1 MSNFLD
7 SYNQHVAERA
17 NLGVLP
23 LPINLAQAEKIFTML
38 RAGEGQTA
46 QLIELVENRFTMG
59 GGAENLLRVQFL
71 SDVIAGSVHV
81 DGYSAQRALGLL
93 RHTGTAGLKV
103 LADLVLS
110 GSQEAANELKLV
122 PSLDVWGKLAENAQD
137 PLVRQ
142 VLESFIQ
149 REWETQF
156 PTPTEVKVSLL
167 FITKPDGTV
176 VLRITTDDYSQASHS
191 STRPDTALH
200 SEQCL
205 TGINPE
211 LLDYM
216 KQYVCA
222 LIAGIQGEGS
232 SRETGVEAPQRWMG
246 EAIEYQANTWA
257 GGIFIGEGK
266 DGMFPIFAENLF
278 NGGALGVCIDDVMS
292 LFPYNR
298 QEITIRPYDGEILAE
313 NGDVIAT
320 FTLDENQLGAY
331 RVRSG
336 IFWQEAQEVT
346 KRAQAL
352 LYPVVETVQATRP
365 MNAVYQMYAK
375 AAGLPYVEAGQVV
388 TIKVDGAFWQETTG
402 GLNRKAAIKFSTEEF
417 AVPVWQS
424 TCHTDFAPNT
434 KEVENLRLLR
444 EYHNAHGGTMAREQ
458 DGIVHSFA
466 NILVKPYGIYVIS
479 DSHGRPIIGYGL
491 PSGSNQVAY
500 GSKNGFVTVTVPEVV
515 EVNITDDGFNP
526 GIHWRDLVHYIPMK
540 ARELGLLTDNTN
552 VFNNRVMLITGVEN
566 LNLHDAF
573 QQTDASAER
582 ATRAA
587 LFQSSEGVIRQ
598 GLEANIKMI
607 DSMLANPAYNNRS
620 LNMFRAAQVE
630 WLENPYVLRNQEGCN
645 DIVETIYIRT
655 SEIKQPVVALPG
667 NPDDVC
673 YLDDVPARLGLDV
686 VPVGSVGMG
695 SCMATPAYGPVM
707 AAMLNGVERA
717 QVDLFVSA
725 PTRMHSQYWKHSGAQ
740 RRFFELQARLG
751 GNNCLFCMGNQVKL
765 PDGPQEKR
773 VEIVMGEMR
782 TEDATVNGI
791 TFTRNFNGR
800 CSAKKNGRDLLVSPE
815 VAGSMARLGRVP
827 TYAEHLAIY
836 NEHVAPNAATLYDAP
851 YFTEM
856 PA

>member
-1 MSNFLD
+1 MFEAGGGITIIFVPPQKNYPTVTNVTVFCGGGWYGLGMTPRTHPFFERMTAARWFWFLVPVSFLRGKILITCATFFGRRGFAGVYYFDNGVQKTMSNFLD

-336 IFWQEAQEVT
+336 IFWQEAQ
-346 KRAQAL
+346 
-352 LYPVVETVQATRP
+352 
-365 MNAVYQMYAK
+365 
-375 AAGLPYVEAGQVV
+375 
-388 TIKVDGAFWQETTG
+388 
-402 GLNRKAAIKFSTEEF
+402 
-417 AVPVWQS
+417 
-424 TCHTDFAPNT
+424 
-434 KEVENLRLLR
+434 
-444 EYHNAHGGTMAREQ
+444 
-458 DGIVHSFA
+458 
-466 NILVKPYGIYVIS
+466 
-479 DSHGRPIIGYGL
+479 
-491 PSGSNQVAY
+491 
-500 GSKNGFVTVTVPEVV
+500 
-515 EVNITDDGFNP
+515 
-526 GIHWRDLVHYIPMK
+526 
-540 ARELGLLTDNTN
+540 
-552 VFNNRVMLITGVEN
+552 
-566 LNLHDAF
+566 
-573 QQTDASAER
+573 
-582 ATRAA
+582 
-587 LFQSSEGVIRQ
+587 
-598 GLEANIKMI
+598 
-607 DSMLANPAYNNRS
+607 
-620 LNMFRAAQVE
+620 
-630 WLENPYVLRNQEGCN
+630 
-645 DIVETIYIRT
+645 
-655 SEIKQPVVALPG
+655 
-667 NPDDVC
+667 
-673 YLDDVPARLGLDV
+673 
-686 VPVGSVGMG
+686 
-695 SCMATPAYGPVM
+695 
-707 AAMLNGVERA
+707 
-717 QVDLFVSA
+717 
-725 PTRMHSQYWKHSGAQ
+725 
-740 RRFFELQARLG
+740 
-751 GNNCLFCMGNQVKL
+751 
-765 PDGPQEKR
+765 
-773 VEIVMGEMR
+773 
-782 TEDATVNGI
+782 
-791 TFTRNFNGR
+791 
-800 CSAKKNGRDLLVSPE
+800 
-815 VAGSMARLGRVP
+815 
-827 TYAEHLAIY
+827 
-836 NEHVAPNAATLYDAP
+836 
-851 YFTEM
+851 
-856 PA
+856 